1 MIVNNFDKLH
11 IIAWG
16 LFTVISVWLVILS
29 VKLKKIS
36 TEKKRISSKLVRSD
50 NAIDALSNLVSDI
63 EELSHRQSTL
73 TDILK
78 KHQKMINESIRAV
91 GLVRYNAFQ
100 DIGGEFS
107 FSAALLDDKG
117 DGLIIS
123 SINGRN
129 EGRVYTK
136 LISEGVASSPLS
148 VEEEEA
154 IAKALLSSVQDNSEE
169 VVELGLN
176 G

>member
-1 MIVNNFDKLH
+1 
-11 IIAWG
+11 
-16 LFTVISVWLVILS
+16 
-29 VKLKKIS
+29 
-36 TEKKRISSKLVRSD
+36 
-50 NAIDALSNLVSDI
+50 
-63 EELSHRQSTL
+63 
-73 TDILK
+73 
-78 KHQKMINESIRAV
+78 MINESIRGI
-91 GLVRYNAFQ
+91 GLVRYDAFN

-107 FSAALLDDKG
+107 FSAALLDDAG

-136 LISEGVASSPLS
+136 LINGGVASSPLS

-154 IAKALLSSVQDNSEE
+154 VTKARTSTPPDKSEKII
-169 VVELGLN
+169 ELGSI